1 MLAPQ
6 SKATSRAQ
14 TSESPNRTRYG
25 QAKST
30 RRAKFFMVGAR
41 QRRVDPRASM
51 PSTRPRPRGEPDRG
65 VGLGTIYHEWRTLAR
80 RLRSG
85 CRVLRKR
92 SWNACQGRIE
102 SRDTAVPGTS
112 GGRSAVREDGMKALA
127 LVDAPDHVCCRYRL
141 RAFEPAL
148 HTSGGSLSV
157 QAIARGA
164 LGRWRQLGQAGDYDS
179 VILQRKLLPTWQLQR
194 LRRRARHLVF
204 DFDDAV
210 LYRDS
215 YDPRGPFCHRRAAR
229 FAAIVRSADAVIA
242 GNGFLADCALRSGAN
257 AGRVHVIPTC
267 IDTERYRASE
277 DRAERAGLDLVWI
290 GSSSTLQGLELQ
302 RPLWERIGHEVPG
315 ARLRV
320 ICDRFPTFEALPV
333 VAVPWSGA
341 TEAEELAAGDV
352 GISWIPDDL
361 WSRGKCGLKVL
372 QYQAAGLP
380 VLANP
385 VGVQAEMVVPEVSG
399 LLATTPDEWV
409 EAVRRLASAPAL
421 RLRMG
426 RAARASVESRY
437 SVAAWAETFVAA
449 IAPPKPVR
457 RPVGCMPRT
466 SSVRR

>member
-1 MLAPQ
+1 
-6 SKATSRAQ
+6 
-14 TSESPNRTRYG
+14 
-25 QAKST
+25 
-30 RRAKFFMVGAR
+30 
-41 QRRVDPRASM
+41 
-51 PSTRPRPRGEPDRG
+51 
-65 VGLGTIYHEWRTLAR
+65 
-80 RLRSG
+80 
-85 CRVLRKR
+85 
-92 SWNACQGRIE
+92 
-102 SRDTAVPGTS
+102 
-112 GGRSAVREDGMKALA
+112 MKALA

-215 YDPRGPFCHRRAAR
+215 YDLRGPSCRRRAAR

-242 GNGFLADCALRSGAN
+242 GNDFLADCALRFGASV
-257 AGRVHVIPTC
+257 GRVHVIPTC
-267 IDTERYRASE
+267 IDTRRYRPSEHVERSAEKASTPHPNPPPRGGRENE
-277 DRAERAGLDLVWI
+277 DPLPPRGGGLGWGGTAEGAGLDLVWI

-302 RPLWERIGHEVPG
+302 RPLWERIGREVPG

-320 ICDRFPTFEALPV
+320 ICDRFPSFEALPV
-333 VAVPWSGA
+333 VAVPWSGS
-341 TEAEELAAGDV
+341 TEADALAAGDV

-409 EAVRRLASAPAL
+409 EAVRRLATAPAL